1 MAAVPNGELGGGYAS
16 VNLGKPSVFK
26 LALTNFSP
34 LMTASMPNSISCL
47 ASILTMYP
55 RAPRSKASLTTS
67 EEDSWVKNRIL
78 DWGLLRSIWR
88 AASIPFI
95 DGRPTSI
102 RIRSGRSSS
111 AFCTAADPSDTSPR
125 TINSARSLIKDRTFI
140 RKGSKSST
148 RRMRTSTEELLSGL
162 SINLAKNMWLKSG

>member
-1 MAAVPNGELGGGYAS
+1 MTLRCQVGLDRLVSVQMAGVPNGVLGGGYAS
-16 VNLGKPSVFK
+16 VNLGKPSLFK

-47 ASILTMYP
+47 ASILMMYP

-67 EEDSWVKNRIL
+67 EEDRVKNRIL

-88 AASIPFI
+88 AASIPSI
-95 DGRPTSI
+95 DGRPISI
-102 RIRSGRSSS
+102 RIKSGRSSS
-111 AFCTAADPSDTSPR
+111 AFCTDADPSDTSPR
-125 TINSARSLIKDRTFI
+125 TINSARALIKDRTFI

-148 RRMRTSTEELLSGL
+148 
-162 SINLAKNMWLKSG
+162 KNAHKS